1 MERKITIPLIGI
13 TLVILIGAG
22 IAVKVHR
29 TTSSVA
35 AQTTV
40 YQLGDSSPSA
50 VSTATAND
58 VLSSAIPTS
67 ASSVP
72 ISTYKDGTYQ
82 ADGQYLSP
90 GGSETV
96 GVSIT
101 LANSVISDVVITP
114 KSQDSQG
121 AFYQQ
126 RFAQGIATIVKGKAL
141 DSTFDVAHVNGASL
155 TGKGFN
161 GAIQSIRTQAK

>member
-29 TTSSVA
+29 NTSAVA
-35 AQTTV
+35 AQTAV
-40 YQLGDSSPSA
+40 YPLRDSTPSVVSNAATGGVVSSATPTGVSTESPSQ
-50 VSTATAND
+50 
-58 VLSSAIPTS
+58 
-67 ASSVP
+67 
-72 ISTYKDGTYQ
+72 YKDGTYQ

-90 GGSETV
+90 EGNETV
-96 GVSIT
+96 GLSIT
-101 LANSVISDVVITP
+101 LDNGVISDVVITP

-121 AFYQQ
+121 KFYQQ
-126 RFAQGIATIVKGKAL
+126 RFAQGITTIVKGKTL

-161 GAIQSIRTQAK
+161 AAIQAIRTQAS